1 MIFFLSQCRRS
12 FPTLLVSLILTKK
25 ATNKL
30 IFIIS
35 QNKDLQIFTK
45 KVPKDWVAFPH
56 VFESGNAQFHFLIQ
70 RLTTNRNQRNHK
82 SQNFTQHNNNP
93 KYSLIR
99 KRPRTGPKTDTIE
112 KTGIFGFAIVFI
124 GEEWFL

>member
-1 MIFFLSQCRRS
+1 
-12 FPTLLVSLILTKK
+12 VILTKK

-35 QNKDLQIFTK
+35 QNKDLQIFKK
-45 KVPKDWVAFPH
+45 KVPKHWVAFPH
-56 VFESGNAQFHFLIQ
+56 VFESGNAQFHFSIQ

-99 KRPRTGPKTDTIE
+99 KRPRTGPKTDDVE

-124 GEEWFL
+124 EEEWFL